1 MSRPNEGSRG
11 SGRFRSAPS
20 YIARVA
26 RESAHEWPQGDQL
39 RPVIAIFSLS
49 VAILA
54 AVADPASGANTALA
68 AVPVAGFALRAA
80 SSRVPLTAVALA
92 VIAPVVAAQRDG
104 RLEPLFFEVSLL
116 AFVVAR
122 WSRSRAESVLLGVA
136 CLLSPLVVALV
147 QAPSQIASEIWML
160 GIAFPW
166 GIGWALARQ
175 TELSAELDATRKE
188 LARQA
193 LLSERR
199 RIARDVHDLVG
210 HGLAAMMLQI
220 TSARHVLRRDPA
232 AAEEALC
239 SAEQAGRR
247 GMEEL
252 RRTVSLLRS
261 DEEAEVRTPLPSA
274 TEVGVLVD
282 EVRAA
287 GLTVELRTRGDLSRV
302 PPAIGIAIYRIA
314 QEALANAARHAPRA
328 RTVLLLE
335 LTDDHVQL
343 ATTSNGAPA
352 RRPDPDRP
360 HYGIVGMRERAVSL
374 GGELEARPA
383 EDGWLVSCRI
393 PLETGDEA

>member
-1 MSRPNEGSRG
+1 M
-11 SGRFRSAPS
+11 
-20 YIARVA
+20 IAV
-26 RESAHEWPQGDQL
+26 
-39 RPVIAIFSLS
+39 FSCA

-54 AVADPASGANTALA
+54 AVADPSSGANVALVA
-68 AVPVAGFALRAA
+68 LPVAGFALWAA
-80 SSRVPLTAVALA
+80 SSRVPLTGVAVA

-122 WSRSRAESVLLGVA
+122 WSRRRTESVVLGVA

-147 QAPSQIASEIWML
+147 QDPSQIASEIWML

-175 TELSAELDATRKE
+175 TELAAELDATRKE

-210 HGLAAMMLQI
+210 HGLAAIMLQV

-232 AAEEALC
+232 AAEEALR

-261 DEEAEVRTPLPSA
+261 DDEAEVRTPLPTA
-274 TEVGVLVD
+274 LEIRVLVD
-282 EVRAA
+282 EFRGA
-287 GLTVELRTRGDLSRV
+287 GLSVELRTRGELSHV
-302 PPAIGIAIYRIA
+302 PPTIGIALYRIA
-314 QEALANAARHAPRA
+314 QEALANAARHAPQA

-335 LTDDHVQL
+335 VADDHVHL
-343 ATTSNGAPA
+343 AATSNGGPV

-360 HYGIVGMRERAVSL
+360 HYGIPGMRERAVTL
-374 GGELEARPA
+374 GGELEAGPA
-383 EDGWLVSCRI
+383 ADGWLVSCRI
-393 PLETGDEA
+393 PLETADGA